1 MVQAKLTLMLKRIR
15 TERVQFIT
23 RLELIKYCKFFDID
37 YDYAVRYYLRKGY
50 FVRIFKGIFYVK
62 STDEVMLGVEG
73 YNHMEL
79 VAKGLSL
86 KSVSQWYFG
95 LHTALKLNNMTHE
108 YFSVE
113 DIVSDKLLRITPML
127 ISGHKIK
134 FTRISSSL
142 FGFGTVKRKSRIP
155 GTSII
160 YSDPERTILD
170 FVYLWRYNGVSAER
184 IISDIREWTENVDR
198 NKMRR
203 YGRKYPMSIQN
214 ILEIV
219 K

>member
-1 MVQAKLTLMLKRIR
+1 MLKRIR
-15 TERVQFIT
+15 IEKVQFIT
-23 RLELIKYCKFFDID
+23 QVQLGKYCKFFDID
-37 YDYAVRYYLRKGY
+37 YDYAIRYYIRKGY
-50 FVRIFKGIFYVK
+50 FVRIFYVR
-62 STDEVMLGVEG
+62 STSEVMLDVGK

-86 KSVSQWYFG
+86 KSVNQWYFG

-113 DIVSDKLLRITPML
+113 DIVNDKILRITPML

-134 FTRISSSL
+134 FTKISPSL
-142 FGFGTVKRKSRIP
+142 FGFGTIRRKTRIP

-170 FVYLWRYNGVSAER
+170 FAYLWRYNSVSFDR
-184 IISDIREWTENVDR
+184 IISDIQEWTENADR
-198 NKMRR
+198 KKMHSYGKR
-203 YGRKYPMSIQN
+203 YPNSIQN
-214 ILEIV
+214 ILEVI